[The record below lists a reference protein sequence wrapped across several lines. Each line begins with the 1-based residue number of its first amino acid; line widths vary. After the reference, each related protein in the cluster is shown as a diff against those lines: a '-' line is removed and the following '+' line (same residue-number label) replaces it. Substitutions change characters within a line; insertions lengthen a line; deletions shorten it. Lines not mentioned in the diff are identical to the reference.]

1 MRIFSRSTL
10 RDFWE
15 IHPDSQ
21 IALAD
26 WFNQVKN
33 AEWKNLNEIIHQ
45 FSNVSLL
52 QNNRVV
58 FNIRGNK
65 YRLIVWVELERKHVF
80 VKFIGTHADYN
91 KIGANKI

>member
-15 IHPDSQ
+15 VHPDSQ

-65 YRLIVWVELERKHVF
+65 YRLIVWVEIERKHVF

-91 KIGANKI
+91 KIDANKI

>member
-15 IHPDSQ
+15 VHPDSQ

-91 KIGANKI
+91 KIDANKI

>member
-91 KIGANKI
+91 KIDANKI

>member
-15 IHPDSQ
+15 VHPDSQ